1 MVFFS
6 SKNDLCALK
15 NGQFVTKLRKILGG
29 SEPNHENA
37 HLKDLKHLE
46 LIDKEGLILKMHVI
60 HEKYHVITLSQ
71 S

>member
-1 MVFFS
+1 MTNFQ
-6 SKNDLCALK
+6 LY
-15 NGQFVTKLRKILGG
+15 QEKILGG

-37 HLKDLKHLE
+37 HLKDWKHWE